1 MSAPDTICGDIL
13 VECRIGGDCCVVG
26 LICQRYGAS
35 GGDSDSE
42 PPDVERR
49 RLPSGG
55 EPMANCTAG
64 GEMELMST
72 VDGAVAGAVFALAVV
87 LLLR

>member
-1 MSAPDTICGDIL
+1 MDDDCL
-13 VECRIGGDCCVVG
+13 IGGDCCVVG
-26 LICQRYGAS
+26 LICHRYGAT
-35 GGDSDSE
+35 GGDSDND
-42 PPDVERR
+42 PPDAER

-64 GEMELMST
+64 GDIELMFMA
-72 VDGAVAGAVFALAVV
+72 DGAVAAALFTLFGS